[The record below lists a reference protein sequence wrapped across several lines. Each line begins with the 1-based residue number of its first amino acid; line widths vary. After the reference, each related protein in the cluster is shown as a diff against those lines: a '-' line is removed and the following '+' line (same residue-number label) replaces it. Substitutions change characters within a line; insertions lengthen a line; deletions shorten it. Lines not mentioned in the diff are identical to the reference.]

1 MSSYIHPENQELLW
15 KIINKNPHINEM
27 FSKLYP
33 VERST
38 WFKSIIEKFY
48 ERIGNRYISTE
59 NLNIINKETLS
70 YMIKYS
76 QTVNTHELLP
86 ETNQNMAPRQV
97 IQGQQQQ
104 QQQQQVYQG
113 YTNDLPSPKREEKVT
128 QMANQYEKEYKTL
141 LEKKDPQPIDF
152 KEKIEDTAIQNMEE
166 LVERHKRERELEMNS
181 FPVSTELLTTHN
193 SPAKVTEPPQE
204 LVSQKKQPEPEPEPL
219 PIKQDTPQNI
229 QYEIINENPLMDTMK
244 EFTKQLN
251 EMQETVLSM
260 KQELALVI
268 SQLNTK

>member
-59 NLNIINKETLS
+59 NLNLINKETLS

-76 QTVNTHELLP
+76 QTVNTHQLLP
-86 ETNQNMAPRQV
+86 ESNQNMAPR
-97 IQGQQQQ
+97 QQQQ
-104 QQQQQVYQG
+104 QQQQQSQVYEG
-113 YTNDLPSPKREEKVT
+113 YSKDLPSAKREEKIT
-128 QMANQYEKEYKTL
+128 QMASQYEKEYKTL
-141 LEKKDPQPIDF
+141 LEKKEPEQIDF
-152 KEKIEDTAIQNMEE
+152 KEKIEDTAIKNMEE
-166 LVERHKRERELEMNS
+166 LVEKQKRERELEIQV
-181 FPVSTELLTTHN
+181 FPAPTDVLLTTYN
-193 SPAKVTEPPQE
+193 STSKVTDTPQE
-204 LVSQKKQPEPEPEPL
+204 LVSSINKQELEPIQ
-219 PIKQDTPQNI
+219 IKQNPPENI
-229 QYEIINENPLMDTMK
+229 QYEIINETPVMDIMK

-251 EMQETVLSM
+251 EMKETIHSM
-260 KQELALVI
+260 KQDLEFVVNEI
-268 SQLNTK
+268 KNKT